1 MRSGFV
7 AVVGRPNAGKS
18 YFLNWLAGNKIA
30 IVSHKAQATRKR
42 INVIVMHKSSQ
53 VVFIDTPGIHEKEK
67 ALNKFMLEEAVKAM
81 GDCDLILFL
90 SPVTDSLKNYEK
102 FLKLSSKPHIVILT
116 KIDKVSNKELL
127 EKISQF
133 KKYQDKFLEL
143 IPVSAKKNISKEKL
157 LDVVVKYLPIHP
169 YYYDPE
175 IITTQYIKDIYKELI
190 REAIFEKFSDEIPY
204 CSDVVIDKI
213 QEKEK
218 IDIVYA
224 TMIVEKKSQ
233 KSIVIGKNGV
243 SIKRVGVCARQK
255 LEKFSKKKIYLH
267 LFLKVKNNWT
277 KKKEILKELGYF
289 L

>member
-1 MRSGFV
+1 M
-7 AVVGRPNAGKS
+7 
-18 YFLNWLAGNKIA
+18 
-30 IVSHKAQATRKR
+30 
-42 INVIVMHKSSQ
+42 
-53 VVFIDTPGIHEKEK
+53 
-67 ALNKFMLEEAVKAM
+67 
-81 GDCDLILFL
+81 
-90 SPVTDSLKNYEK
+90 
-102 FLKLSSKPHIVILT
+102 
-116 KIDKVSNKELL
+116 
-127 EKISQF
+127 
-133 KKYQDKFLEL
+133 
-143 IPVSAKKNISKEKL
+143 
-157 LDVVVKYLPIHP
+157 
-169 YYYDPE
+169 
-175 IITTQYIKDIYKELI
+175 
-190 REAIFEKFSDEIPY
+190 
-204 CSDVVIDKI
+204 VIDKI